1 MLLYTDR
8 IYVQKKKSKKKR
20 SRSEDNAPDAQ
31 LQDSVESSTVLYS
44 AEHHNVSK
52 TDKKHVLS
60 TAKLTD
66 AQKSANGKRNRTHSE
81 TVCTT
86 DSCEDV
92 AASKVEGQCLN
103 SEKKN
108 VGNLGQMGQ
117 QSLSG
122 IKPAVDLHGHTH
134 TQTVLTAIFPGGF
147 YGFALNFSFSFSYIL
162 LPLWTLCWLKHACMH
177 ACLLWLQSGGILL
190 SL

>member
-1 MLLYTDR
+1 MLF
-8 IYVQKKKSKKKR
+8 R
-20 SRSEDNAPDAQ
+20 S
-31 LQDSVESSTVLYS
+31 
-44 AEHHNVSK
+44 
-52 TDKKHVLS
+52 
-60 TAKLTD
+60 
-66 AQKSANGKRNRTHSE
+66 HSE

-108 VGNLGQMGQ
+108 VGNLGSEHCAQSQMGQ

-122 IKPAVDLHGHTH
+122 IKPAVDLHAHTH
-134 TQTVLTAIFPGGF
+134 IHTVLTAFFLVGSPVLPL
-147 YGFALNFSFSFSYIL
+147 YFSFSFTYIL

-177 ACLLWLQSGGILL
+177 AYACCGCSQVGSFFQPVILL
-190 SL
+190 SAGINSLPRFSLAIITSVMIPVLVTPFFVRQ

>member
-1 MLLYTDR
+1 MLLYTDHR

-20 SRSEDNAPDAQ
+20 SRSEDNVPDAQ

-122 IKPAVDLHGHTH
+122 MKPAVDLHGHTH

-147 YGFALNFSFSFSYIL
+147 YGFALNFSFLYSASSLDIIL
-162 LPLWTLCWLKHACMH
+162 VETCMH

>member
-81 TVCTT
+81 TVCTM

-108 VGNLGQMGQ
+108 VGNLGSEHCAQSQMGQ

-122 IKPAVDLHGHTH
+122 IKPAVDLHAYTHTH
-134 TQTVLTAIFPGGF
+134 SSNRHFSWWVLQFRP
-147 YGFALNFSFSFSYIL
+147 
-162 LPLWTLCWLKHACMH
+162 
-177 ACLLWLQSGGILL
+177 
-190 SL
+190 